1 MYIYIYIC
9 KFVYFGIKFFIFYTL
24 FLNDIKIGFF
34 IKSLILEV
42 DFINTKDEKIDKI
55 VTKIKLTKLIH
66 GSLSIPILLY
76 KIGKNIKNT
85 PWIKYIYKLTSLN
98 VLEFFLR
105 IKISSYFLSKVRIY
119 INNIGAKNNS
129 AIDVQLSLG
138 ISKYLSVKLS
148 IVNNKNN
155 IKLIIKLFLILNS
168 KLNLFIP
175 IPITI
180 NIIPQEKL
188 LNISPNNKKYIK
200 NARACMKR
208 GKALEILV
216 HPKTYKKIVSEEV
229 EKDISKKEVQDNIR
243 RYLKSVLNRKPD
255 IYNGYK
261 SLDLEKVE
269 NIISYI
275 ASKVKNLTITSLNK
289 YLWYIDMLSFNKRA
303 VAITGLTYQ
312 NQKFGPTIVY
322 KKYDELSLLDD
333 KYQRED
339 IETENGNT
347 TKIISNNN
355 FNLDKISSSEKEIID
370 TIIKLLKNK
379 NVTDISEMSHRE
391 DGWKKTKRFE
401 QISFE
406 YAMNLK
412 LI

>member
-1 MYIYIYIC
+1 MKVYCPYCKKEVEYRIEKRDLKEFRGIEVNTFENVAICNECNQDLYVNKIEDENNERIYKIYREKANII
-9 KFVYFGIKFFIFYTL
+9 KAEDIVKLREKYDISQRELTAILGFGKMTINRYERGGLPT
-24 FLNDIKIGFF
+24 
-34 IKSLILEV
+34 KSQS
-42 DFINTKDEKIDKI
+42 DY
-55 VTKIKLTKLIH
+55 IKLLIENEDRF
-66 GSLSIPILLY
+66 I
-76 KIGKNIKNT
+76 
-85 PWIKYIYKLTSLN
+85 
-98 VLEFFLR
+98 E
-105 IKISSYFLSKVRIY
+105 KVKEAY
-119 INNIGAKNNS
+119 ENNNI
-129 AIDVQLSLG
+129 
-138 ISKYLSVKLS
+138 
-148 IVNNKNN
+148 
-155 IKLIIKLFLILNS
+155 
-168 KLNLFIP
+168 
-175 IPITI
+175 T
-180 NIIPQEKL
+180 E
-188 LNISPNNKKYIK
+188 
-200 NARACMKR
+200 
-208 GKALEILV
+208 
-216 HPKTYKKIVSEEV
+216 KTYNKIMSAKV
-229 EKDISKKEVQDNIR
+229 EKSISKKEVQDNIR

-261 SLDLEKVE
+261 SLELEKVE

-275 ASKVKNLTITSLNK
+275 ASKVNNLTITSLNK
-289 YLWYIDMLSFNKRA
+289 YLWYIDMLSFYKRA
-303 VAITGLTYQ
+303 VSITGLTYQ

-412 LI
+412 LIK

>member
-1 MYIYIYIC
+1 MRVYCPYCKKEVEYKIEKRDLKEFRGIEVNTFENVAICNECNQDIYVNEIEDENNKRIYQIYRE
-9 KFVYFGIKFFIFYTL
+9 KANIIKAE
-24 FLNDIKIGFF
+24 DI
-34 IKSLILEV
+34 
-42 DFINTKDEKIDKI
+42 
-55 VTKIKLTKLIH
+55 IKLRR
-66 GSLSIPILLY
+66 
-76 KIGKNIKNT
+76 
-85 PWIKYIYKLTSLN
+85 KYDISQRELTSILGFGKMTIN
-98 VLEFFLR
+98 RYERGGLPTKSQSDY
-105 IKISSYFLSKVRIY
+105 IKLLIENDDKFIEKVKEAY
-119 INNIGAKNNS
+119 E
-129 AIDVQLSLG
+129 
-138 ISKYLSVKLS
+138 
-148 IVNNKNN
+148 KNN
-155 IKLIIKLFLILNS
+155 IND
-168 KLNLFIP
+168 
-175 IPITI
+175 
-180 NIIPQEKL
+180 
-188 LNISPNNKKYIK
+188 
-200 NARACMKR
+200 
-208 GKALEILV
+208 
-216 HPKTYKKIVSEEV
+216 KTYNKIISEEV

-289 YLWYIDMLSFNKRA
+289 YLWYIDMLSFNERT

-333 KYQRED
+333 KYTRED

-379 NVTDISEMSHRE
+379 NVTDISEISHRE

-412 LI
+412 LIK

>member
-1 MYIYIYIC
+1 MRVYCPYC
-9 KFVYFGIKFFIFYTL
+9 KKEVKYKIEKREVKEFRGI
-24 FLNDIKIGFF
+24 
-34 IKSLILEV
+34 E
-42 DFINTKDEKIDKI
+42 INTYENVAICNECNQDLYVNEIEDENNKRIYQIYREKANIIKAEDIINLRKKYDI
-55 VTKIKLTKLIH
+55 SQRELTSILGFGKMTINRYERGGLPTKSQSDYIKLLIENDDKF
-66 GSLSIPILLY
+66 I
-76 KIGKNIKNT
+76 
-85 PWIKYIYKLTSLN
+85 
-98 VLEFFLR
+98 E
-105 IKISSYFLSKVRIY
+105 KVKEAY
-119 INNIGAKNNS
+119 E
-129 AIDVQLSLG
+129 
-138 ISKYLSVKLS
+138 
-148 IVNNKNN
+148 KNN
-155 IKLIIKLFLILNS
+155 IND
-168 KLNLFIP
+168 
-175 IPITI
+175 
-180 NIIPQEKL
+180 
-188 LNISPNNKKYIK
+188 
-200 NARACMKR
+200 
-208 GKALEILV
+208 
-216 HPKTYKKIVSEEV
+216 KTYNKIISEEV

-289 YLWYIDMLSFNKRA
+289 YLWYIDMLSFNERT

-333 KYQRED
+333 KYTRED

-379 NVTDISEMSHRE
+379 NVTDISEISHRE

-412 LI
+412 LIK

>member
-1 MYIYIYIC
+1 MRVYCPYCKKEVEYKIEKRDLKEFRGIEVNTFENVAICNECNQDLYVNEIEDENNERIYQIYREKANI
-9 KFVYFGIKFFIFYTL
+9 IKPE
-24 FLNDIKIGFF
+24 DI
-34 IKSLILEV
+34 IKLREKYDISQRELTSILE
-42 DFINTKDEKIDKI
+42 FGKMTINRYERGGLPTKSQSDY
-55 VTKIKLTKLIH
+55 IKLLIENDDKF
-66 GSLSIPILLY
+66 I
-76 KIGKNIKNT
+76 
-85 PWIKYIYKLTSLN
+85 
-98 VLEFFLR
+98 E
-105 IKISSYFLSKVRIY
+105 KVKEAY
-119 INNIGAKNNS
+119 E
-129 AIDVQLSLG
+129 
-138 ISKYLSVKLS
+138 
-148 IVNNKNN
+148 KNN
-155 IKLIIKLFLILNS
+155 IND
-168 KLNLFIP
+168 
-175 IPITI
+175 
-180 NIIPQEKL
+180 
-188 LNISPNNKKYIK
+188 
-200 NARACMKR
+200 
-208 GKALEILV
+208 
-216 HPKTYKKIVSEEV
+216 KTYNKIISEEV
-229 EKDISKKEVQDNIR
+229 EKNISKKEVQDNIR

-289 YLWYIDMLSFNKRA
+289 YLWYIDMLSFNERT

-333 KYQRED
+333 KYTRED

-412 LI
+412 LIK

>member
-1 MYIYIYIC
+1 MRVYCPYCKKEVEYKIEKRELKEFRGIEVNTFENVAICNECNQDLYVNEIEDVNNERIYQIYREKANI
-9 KFVYFGIKFFIFYTL
+9 IKAE
-24 FLNDIKIGFF
+24 DI
-34 IKSLILEV
+34 
-42 DFINTKDEKIDKI
+42 
-55 VTKIKLTKLIH
+55 IKLRE
-66 GSLSIPILLY
+66 
-76 KIGKNIKNT
+76 
-85 PWIKYIYKLTSLN
+85 KYDISQRELTSILGFGKMTIN
-98 VLEFFLR
+98 RYERGGLPTKSKSDY
-105 IKISSYFLSKVRIY
+105 IKLLIENDDKFIEKVKEAY
-119 INNIGAKNNS
+119 E
-129 AIDVQLSLG
+129 
-138 ISKYLSVKLS
+138 
-148 IVNNKNN
+148 KNN
-155 IKLIIKLFLILNS
+155 IN
-168 KLNLFIP
+168 
-175 IPITI
+175 
-180 NIIPQEKL
+180 E
-188 LNISPNNKKYIK
+188 
-200 NARACMKR
+200 
-208 GKALEILV
+208 
-216 HPKTYKKIVSEEV
+216 KTYNKIISKEV
-229 EKDISKKEVQDNIR
+229 EKGISKKEVQDNIR
-243 RYLKSVLNRKPD
+243 RYLKFVLNRKPD

-261 SLDLEKVE
+261 SFDLEKVE

-303 VAITGLTYQ
+303 VSITGLTYQ

-322 KKYDELSLLDD
+322 KKYDELSVLDD

-355 FNLDKISSSEKEIID
+355 FNLDKISSSEKEVID

-412 LI
+412 LIK

>member
-1 MYIYIYIC
+1 MKVYCPYCKKEVEYKIEKRELKEFRGIEVNTFENVAICNECNQDLYVNKIEDENNERIYKIYREKANII
-9 KFVYFGIKFFIFYTL
+9 KAEDIVKLREKYDISQRELTAILGFGKMTINRYERGGLPT
-24 FLNDIKIGFF
+24 
-34 IKSLILEV
+34 KSQS
-42 DFINTKDEKIDKI
+42 DY
-55 VTKIKLTKLIH
+55 IKLLIENEDRF
-66 GSLSIPILLY
+66 I
-76 KIGKNIKNT
+76 
-85 PWIKYIYKLTSLN
+85 
-98 VLEFFLR
+98 E
-105 IKISSYFLSKVRIY
+105 KVKEAY
-119 INNIGAKNNS
+119 ENNNI
-129 AIDVQLSLG
+129 
-138 ISKYLSVKLS
+138 
-148 IVNNKNN
+148 
-155 IKLIIKLFLILNS
+155 
-168 KLNLFIP
+168 
-175 IPITI
+175 T
-180 NIIPQEKL
+180 E
-188 LNISPNNKKYIK
+188 
-200 NARACMKR
+200 
-208 GKALEILV
+208 
-216 HPKTYKKIVSEEV
+216 KTYKKIVSEGQE
-229 EKDISKKEVQDNIR
+229 ENISKKRVQENIR
-243 RYLKSVLNRKPD
+243 RYLKEVLNRKPD

-339 IETENGNT
+339 IENENGNT
-347 TKIISNNN
+347 TKIISNEN

-406 YAMNLK
+406 YAMNLNIIK
-412 LI
+412 

>member
-1 MYIYIYIC
+1 MKVYCPYCKKEVEYKIEKRELKEFRRIEVNTFENVAICNECNQDLYVNKIEDENNERIYKIYREKANII
-9 KFVYFGIKFFIFYTL
+9 KAEDIVKLREKYDISQRELTAILGFGKMTINRYERGGLPT
-24 FLNDIKIGFF
+24 
-34 IKSLILEV
+34 KSQS
-42 DFINTKDEKIDKI
+42 DY
-55 VTKIKLTKLIH
+55 IKLLIENEDRF
-66 GSLSIPILLY
+66 I
-76 KIGKNIKNT
+76 
-85 PWIKYIYKLTSLN
+85 
-98 VLEFFLR
+98 E
-105 IKISSYFLSKVRIY
+105 KVKEAY
-119 INNIGAKNNS
+119 ENNNI
-129 AIDVQLSLG
+129 
-138 ISKYLSVKLS
+138 
-148 IVNNKNN
+148 
-155 IKLIIKLFLILNS
+155 
-168 KLNLFIP
+168 
-175 IPITI
+175 T
-180 NIIPQEKL
+180 E
-188 LNISPNNKKYIK
+188 
-200 NARACMKR
+200 
-208 GKALEILV
+208 
-216 HPKTYKKIVSEEV
+216 KTYKKIVSEGQE
-229 EKDISKKEVQDNIR
+229 ENISKKRVQENIR
-243 RYLKSVLNRKPD
+243 RYLKEVLNRKPD

-347 TKIISNNN
+347 TKIISNEN
-355 FNLDKISSSEKEIID
+355 FNLDKINDSEKEIID

-379 NVTDISEMSHRE
+379 KVTDISEMSHRE

-412 LI
+412 LIK

>member
-1 MYIYIYIC
+1 MRVYCPYCKKEVEYKIEKRELKEFRGIEVNTFENVAICNECNQDLYVNKIEDENNERIYKIYREKANII
-9 KFVYFGIKFFIFYTL
+9 KAEDIVKLREKYDISQRELTAILGFGKMTINRYERGGLPT
-24 FLNDIKIGFF
+24 
-34 IKSLILEV
+34 KSQS
-42 DFINTKDEKIDKI
+42 DY
-55 VTKIKLTKLIH
+55 IKLLIENEDKF
-66 GSLSIPILLY
+66 I
-76 KIGKNIKNT
+76 
-85 PWIKYIYKLTSLN
+85 
-98 VLEFFLR
+98 E
-105 IKISSYFLSKVRIY
+105 KVNEAY
-119 INNIGAKNNS
+119 ENNNI
-129 AIDVQLSLG
+129 
-138 ISKYLSVKLS
+138 
-148 IVNNKNN
+148 
-155 IKLIIKLFLILNS
+155 
-168 KLNLFIP
+168 
-175 IPITI
+175 T
-180 NIIPQEKL
+180 E
-188 LNISPNNKKYIK
+188 
-200 NARACMKR
+200 
-208 GKALEILV
+208 
-216 HPKTYKKIVSEEV
+216 KTYKKIVSEGQE
-229 EKDISKKEVQDNIR
+229 ENISKKRVQENIR
-243 RYLKSVLNRKPD
+243 RYLKEVLNRKPD

-355 FNLDKISSSEKEIID
+355 FNLDKISSNEKEIID

-391 DGWKKTKRFE
+391 DGWKKTKRLE
-401 QISFE
+401 KISFE
-406 YAMNLK
+406 YAMNLNIIK
-412 LI
+412 

>member
-1 MYIYIYIC
+1 MRVYCPYCKKEVEYRIEKRDLKEFRGIEVNTFENVAICNECNQDLYVNEIEDVNNERIYQIYREKANI
-9 KFVYFGIKFFIFYTL
+9 IKAE
-24 FLNDIKIGFF
+24 DI
-34 IKSLILEV
+34 
-42 DFINTKDEKIDKI
+42 
-55 VTKIKLTKLIH
+55 IKLRE
-66 GSLSIPILLY
+66 
-76 KIGKNIKNT
+76 
-85 PWIKYIYKLTSLN
+85 KYDISQRELTSILGFGKMTIN
-98 VLEFFLR
+98 RYERGGLPTKSQSDY
-105 IKISSYFLSKVRIY
+105 IKLLIENDDKFIEKVKEAY
-119 INNIGAKNNS
+119 K
-129 AIDVQLSLG
+129 
-138 ISKYLSVKLS
+138 
-148 IVNNKNN
+148 KNN
-155 IKLIIKLFLILNS
+155 IN
-168 KLNLFIP
+168 
-175 IPITI
+175 
-180 NIIPQEKL
+180 E
-188 LNISPNNKKYIK
+188 
-200 NARACMKR
+200 
-208 GKALEILV
+208 
-216 HPKTYKKIVSEEV
+216 KTYKKIVSEEV
-229 EKDISKKEVQDNIR
+229 GKDISKKEVQDNIR

-347 TKIISNNN
+347 TKIISNDN

-412 LI
+412 LIK

>member
-1 MYIYIYIC
+1 MRVYCPYCKKEVEYRIEKRDLKEFRGIEVNTFENVAICNECNQDLYVNKIEDENNERIYKIYREKANI
-9 KFVYFGIKFFIFYTL
+9 IKAE
-24 FLNDIKIGFF
+24 DI
-34 IKSLILEV
+34 
-42 DFINTKDEKIDKI
+42 
-55 VTKIKLTKLIH
+55 IKLRE
-66 GSLSIPILLY
+66 
-76 KIGKNIKNT
+76 
-85 PWIKYIYKLTSLN
+85 KYDISQRELTSILGFGKMTIN
-98 VLEFFLR
+98 RYERGGLPTKSQSDY
-105 IKISSYFLSKVRIY
+105 IKLLIENDDKFIEKVKEAY
-119 INNIGAKNNS
+119 E
-129 AIDVQLSLG
+129 
-138 ISKYLSVKLS
+138 
-148 IVNNKNN
+148 KNN
-155 IKLIIKLFLILNS
+155 IN
-168 KLNLFIP
+168 
-175 IPITI
+175 
-180 NIIPQEKL
+180 E
-188 LNISPNNKKYIK
+188 
-200 NARACMKR
+200 
-208 GKALEILV
+208 
-216 HPKTYKKIVSEEV
+216 KTYKKIVSEEV

-379 NVTDISEMSHRE
+379 KVTDISEMSHRE
-391 DGWKKTKRFE
+391 DGWRKTKKFE

-406 YAMNLK
+406 YAIYLNIIK
-412 LI
+412 

>member
-1 MYIYIYIC
+1 MRVYCPYCKKEVEYKIEKRDLKEFRGIEVNTFENIAICNECNQDLYVNEIEDENNKRIYQIYREKANII
-9 KFVYFGIKFFIFYTL
+9 KAEDIINLRKKYDISQRELTAILGFGKMTINRYERGGVPT
-24 FLNDIKIGFF
+24 
-34 IKSLILEV
+34 KSQS
-42 DFINTKDEKIDKI
+42 DY
-55 VTKIKLTKLIH
+55 IKLLIENDDKF
-66 GSLSIPILLY
+66 IE
-76 KIGKNIKNT
+76 K
-85 PWIKYIYKLTSLN
+85 
-98 VLEFFLR
+98 
-105 IKISSYFLSKVRIY
+105 
-119 INNIGAKNNS
+119 AKE
-129 AIDVQLSLG
+129 A
-138 ISKYLSVKLS
+138 YE
-148 IVNNKNN
+148 KNN
-155 IKLIIKLFLILNS
+155 IS
-168 KLNLFIP
+168 D
-175 IPITI
+175 
-180 NIIPQEKL
+180 
-188 LNISPNNKKYIK
+188 
-200 NARACMKR
+200 
-208 GKALEILV
+208 
-216 HPKTYKKIVSEEV
+216 KTYNKIISEEV

-243 RYLKSVLNRKPD
+243 RYLRSVLNRKPD

-289 YLWYIDMLSFNKRA
+289 YLWYIDMLSFNERT

-333 KYQRED
+333 KYTRED

-355 FNLDKISSSEKEIID
+355 FKLDKISSSEKEIID

-379 NVTDISEMSHRE
+379 NVTDISEISHRE

-412 LI
+412 LIK